1 MSVKREPA
9 IRKTHPAELIPERPP
24 RGESAVVSTTQPSVA
39 SVPVAPAAVQPAG
52 SSGRREGEKLS
63 MTHNTRI
70 KPSTKD
76 RLRRGVDKLRYETGD
91 REISEASMTEAA
103 LDEYLNARG
112 L

>member
-24 RGESAVVSTTQPSVA
+24 RGDAPPA
-39 SVPVAPAAVQPAG
+39 APAATPPSPSADL
-52 SSGRREGEKLS
+52 SARKDEEEKLS

-103 LDEYLNARG
+103 LDEYLKARG

>member
-24 RGESAVVSTTQPSVA
+24 RGDTTPA
-39 SVPVAPAAVQPAG
+39 TPAPAPSSPSADL
-52 SSGRREGEKLS
+52 SGRKDEEEKLS

-70 KPSTKD
+70 KPSPKD

-91 REISEASMTEAA
+91 REISEASMPEAA
-103 LDEYLNARG
+103 LDEYLKARG

>member
-24 RGESAVVSTTQPSVA
+24 RGESAPVVA
-39 SVPVAPAAVQPAG
+39 APATSAPADP
-52 SSGRREGEKLS
+52 SGRKDEEEKLS

-103 LDEYLNARG
+103 LDEYLKARG

>member
-1 MSVKREPA
+1 MSEKREPA

-24 RGESAVVSTTQPSVA
+24 RGDATPA
-39 SVPVAPAAVQPAG
+39 APAATPPSTSADL
-52 SSGRREGEKLS
+52 SARKDEEEKLS

-103 LDEYLNARG
+103 LDEYLKARG

>member
-24 RGESAVVSTTQPSVA
+24 RGDAVPAPSSPSVD
-39 SVPVAPAAVQPAG
+39 P
-52 SSGRREGEKLS
+52 SGRKDEEEKLS

-103 LDEYLNARG
+103 LDEYLTARG

>member
-24 RGESAVVSTTQPSVA
+24 RGDATPATP
-39 SVPVAPAAVQPAG
+39 APAATPPSPSADL
-52 SSGRREGEKLS
+52 SARKDEEEKLS

-103 LDEYLNARG
+103 LDEYLKARG

>member
-24 RGESAVVSTTQPSVA
+24 RGDTTPA
-39 SVPVAPAAVQPAG
+39 APAASPPSPSADL
-52 SSGRREGEKLS
+52 SARKDEEEKLS

-103 LDEYLNARG
+103 LDEYLKARG

>member
-24 RGESAVVSTTQPSVA
+24 RGDATPTAPT
-39 SVPVAPAAVQPAG
+39 PAPAAPSADLG
-52 SSGRREGEKLS
+52 GRKDEEEKLS

-103 LDEYLNARG
+103 LDEYLKARG

>member
-24 RGESAVVSTTQPSVA
+24 RGDATPA
-39 SVPVAPAAVQPAG
+39 APAATP
-52 SSGRREGEKLS
+52 SSPSADFSARKDEEEKLS

-103 LDEYLNARG
+103 LDEYLKARG

>member
-1 MSVKREPA
+1 VDLSA
-9 IRKTHPAELIPERPP
+9 RKDEE
-24 RGESAVVSTTQPSVA
+24 
-39 SVPVAPAAVQPAG
+39 
-52 SSGRREGEKLS
+52 EKLS

-103 LDEYLNARG
+103 LDEYLKARG

>member
-9 IRKTHPAELIPERPP
+9 IRKTHPAELIPERPVK
-24 RGESAVVSTTQPSVA
+24 GDSVAEASAVSTPTPTPPSVDL
-39 SVPVAPAAVQPAG
+39 
-52 SSGRREGEKLS
+52 SGRKDDDEKARV
-63 MTHNTRI
+63 THNTRI

-103 LDEYLNARG
+103 LDEYLKARG

>member
-24 RGESAVVSTTQPSVA
+24 RGDAT
-39 SVPVAPAAVQPAG
+39 PVTPAPAP
-52 SSGRREGEKLS
+52 SSPSADVGGRKDEEEKLS

-103 LDEYLNARG
+103 LDEYLKARG

>member
-24 RGESAVVSTTQPSVA
+24 RGDATPATPAPVPSSPSADP
-39 SVPVAPAAVQPAG
+39 G
-52 SSGRREGEKLS
+52 GRKDEEEKLS

-103 LDEYLNARG
+103 LDEYLKARG

>member
-24 RGESAVVSTTQPSVA
+24 KDESAPVVQAIP
-39 SVPVAPAAVQPAG
+39 PGGPI
-52 SSGRREGEKLS
+52 GRKDEEEKLS

-70 KPSTKD
+70 KPSTKE

-103 LDEYLNARG
+103 LNEYLQARG

>member
-24 RGESAVVSTTQPSVA
+24 RGDSTPA
-39 SVPVAPAAVQPAG
+39 APAPSPPSSVDL
-52 SSGRREGEKLS
+52 SGRKDEGEKLS

-70 KPSTKD
+70 KPSTKE

-103 LDEYLNARG
+103 LDEYLTARG

>member
-24 RGESAVVSTTQPSVA
+24 RGDATPTTPA
-39 SVPVAPAAVQPAG
+39 AAPAP
-52 SSGRREGEKLS
+52 SSPSADLGGRKDEEEKLS

-103 LDEYLNARG
+103 LDEYLKARG

>member
-24 RGESAVVSTTQPSVA
+24 RGDAT
-39 SVPVAPAAVQPAG
+39 PAATPLSPSADL
-52 SSGRREGEKLS
+52 SARKDEEEKLS

-103 LDEYLNARG
+103 LDEYLKARG

>member
-24 RGESAVVSTTQPSVA
+24 RGDTAPATPAPAPSSPSVDL
-39 SVPVAPAAVQPAG
+39 
-52 SSGRREGEKLS
+52 SGRKDEEEKLS

-103 LDEYLNARG
+103 LDEYLKARG

>member
-24 RGESAVVSTTQPSVA
+24 RGDTNPA
-39 SVPVAPAAVQPAG
+39 APAATPPSPSADL
-52 SSGRREGEKLS
+52 SARKDEEEKLS

-103 LDEYLNARG
+103 LDEYLKARG

>member
-24 RGESAVVSTTQPSVA
+24 KGDATPATS
-39 SVPVAPAAVQPAG
+39 APAP
-52 SSGRREGEKLS
+52 SSPSADVGGRKDEEEKLS

-103 LDEYLNARG
+103 LDEYLKARG

>member
-24 RGESAVVSTTQPSVA
+24 RGDTTPA
-39 SVPVAPAAVQPAG
+39 APAATSPSPSADL
-52 SSGRREGEKLS
+52 SARKDEEEKLS

-103 LDEYLNARG
+103 LDEYLKARG

>member
-24 RGESAVVSTTQPSVA
+24 RGDATI
-39 SVPVAPAAVQPAG
+39 PVAPAP
-52 SSGRREGEKLS
+52 SSPSADVGGRKDEEEKLS

-103 LDEYLNARG
+103 LDEYLKARG

>member
-1 MSVKREPA
+1 MSVKLEPA

-24 RGESAVVSTTQPSVA
+24 RGDATPA
-39 SVPVAPAAVQPAG
+39 APAATPPSPSADL
-52 SSGRREGEKLS
+52 SARKDEEEKLS

-103 LDEYLNARG
+103 LDEYLKARG

>member
-24 RGESAVVSTTQPSVA
+24 RGDTTPATPATPAPAPSSPSVDL
-39 SVPVAPAAVQPAG
+39 
-52 SSGRREGEKLS
+52 SGRKDEEEKLS

-103 LDEYLNARG
+103 LDEYLKARG

>member
-24 RGESAVVSTTQPSVA
+24 RGESAPVA
-39 SVPVAPAAVQPAG
+39 APAAPAPVPPADA
-52 SSGRREGEKLS
+52 SGRKDEEEKLS

-103 LDEYLNARG
+103 LDEYLKARG

>member
-24 RGESAVVSTTQPSVA
+24 RGDATPATP
-39 SVPVAPAAVQPAG
+39 APAP
-52 SSGRREGEKLS
+52 SSPLVDPGGRKDEEEKLS

-103 LDEYLNARG
+103 LDEYLKARG

>member
-24 RGESAVVSTTQPSVA
+24 RGDATPA
-39 SVPVAPAAVQPAG
+39 APAATPSSPSADL
-52 SSGRREGEKLS
+52 SGRKDDEEKLS

-103 LDEYLNARG
+103 LDEYLKARG

>member
-24 RGESAVVSTTQPSVA
+24 RGGDATPA
-39 SVPVAPAAVQPAG
+39 APAATPPSPSADL
-52 SSGRREGEKLS
+52 SARKDEEEKLS

-103 LDEYLNARG
+103 LDEYLKARG

>member
-24 RGESAVVSTTQPSVA
+24 RGDATPA
-39 SVPVAPAAVQPAG
+39 APAATSPSPSADL
-52 SSGRREGEKLS
+52 SARKDEEEKLS

-103 LDEYLNARG
+103 LDEYLKARG

>member
-24 RGESAVVSTTQPSVA
+24 RGDTTPATPTPAPSSPSVDL
-39 SVPVAPAAVQPAG
+39 
-52 SSGRREGEKLS
+52 SGRKDEEEKLS

-103 LDEYLNARG
+103 LDEYLKARG

>member
-24 RGESAVVSTTQPSVA
+24 RGDTTPAAPAPAPSSPSVDL
-39 SVPVAPAAVQPAG
+39 
-52 SSGRREGEKLS
+52 SGRKDEEEKLS

-103 LDEYLNARG
+103 LDEYLKARG

>member
-24 RGESAVVSTTQPSVA
+24 KSDTASLSPIRVSPQVTDV
-39 SVPVAPAAVQPAG
+39 
-52 SSGRREGEKLS
+52 SSSRKDEDEKLS

-103 LDEYLNARG
+103 LDEYLKTRG

>member
-24 RGESAVVSTTQPSVA
+24 RGDATPA
-39 SVPVAPAAVQPAG
+39 APAATPPSPPADL
-52 SSGRREGEKLS
+52 SARKDEEEKLS

-103 LDEYLNARG
+103 LDEYLKARG

>member
-9 IRKTHPAELIPERPP
+9 IRKTHPAELIPERPVKVDSVAEAP
-24 RGESAVVSTTQPSVA
+24 AVSTPTPPSVDL
-39 SVPVAPAAVQPAG
+39 
-52 SSGRREGEKLS
+52 SGRKDDDEKARV
-63 MTHNTRI
+63 THNTRI

-103 LDEYLNARG
+103 LDEYLKARG

>member
-9 IRKTHPAELIPERPP
+9 IRKTHPAELIPERPARSEATP
-24 RGESAVVSTTQPSVA
+24 VPSSS
-39 SVPVAPAAVQPAG
+39 SVPAPVEQAAVPTAA
-52 SSGRREGEKLS
+52 SRGRKEEGEKLS

-91 REISEASMTEAA
+91 RDISEASMTEAA
-103 LDEYLNARG
+103 LDEYLKARG

>member
-24 RGESAVVSTTQPSVA
+24 RGDATPAT
-39 SVPVAPAAVQPAG
+39 PAATPPSPSADL
-52 SSGRREGEKLS
+52 SARKDEEEKLS

-103 LDEYLNARG
+103 LDEYLKARG

>member
-24 RGESAVVSTTQPSVA
+24 RGDTTPATPAPSSPSADP
-39 SVPVAPAAVQPAG
+39 G
-52 SSGRREGEKLS
+52 GRKDEEEKLS

-103 LDEYLNARG
+103 LDEYLKARG